1 MSPRS
6 AILTPRQW
14 EVLRAVLRLEKQGG
28 DSCLTASALAEDLG
42 LARQNLRD
50 HLLTL
55 HGRGFLNYHARP
67 RQVALLSLT
76 PAARAALG
84 APAGFPLLGEVAAGL
99 PALADG
105 GVQERVTRLDD
116 ILPMREG
123 DFLLRVRGESML
135 GLGIFPG
142 DVVAIRPADVAQN
155 GEVALVLIP
164 GENAGTLKRWQQRG
178 RAVTL
183 HSENPAFEPMR
194 FPVADVQVQGVLVG
208 HIGLG
213 GARRSARG
221 RP

>member
-1 MSPRS
+1 MPVRIVSLAAHSGTGKTTLAEALLHRS
-6 AILTPRQW
+6 GAISRVGRVEDGTTQSDHT
-14 EVLRAVLRLEKQGG
+14 EEEHAHGFSIKTGVLRFKHRDTDITVLDTPGFADFVREIRGG
-28 DSCLTASALAEDLG
+28 
-42 LARQNLRD
+42 
-50 HLLTL
+50 
-55 HGRGFLNYHARP
+55 
-67 RQVALLSLT
+67 
-76 PAARAALG
+76 
-84 APAGFPLLGEVAAGL
+84 
-99 PALADG
+99 
-105 GVQERVTRLDD
+105 
-116 ILPMREG
+116 
-123 DFLLRVRGESML
+123 ML

-194 FPVADVQVQGVLVG
+194 FPVSDVQVQGVLVG